1 MDFLQSVRVNS
12 RLTLNYNVPLQ
23 TITLHFI
30 SGLLSFLVNLCLSNS
45 AVVVAK
51 RNIKD
56 FLGIFLVIIFFLFF

>member
-45 AVVVAK
+45 A
-51 RNIKD
+51 I
-56 FLGIFLVIIFFLFF
+56 